1 LWVHAAEVVAPHK
14 HPSLR
19 CCICLPIHLELMSDI
34 SSSTFIGSLNRFVPC
49 RDLCV
54 HILMA
59 LKQNYDDGYKNKLE
73 NGTTHVL
80 SISRPF
86 QIKFEMLFDI
96 RNHMVFVGILEF

>member
-1 LWVHAAEVVAPHK
+1 
-14 HPSLR
+14 
-19 CCICLPIHLELMSDI
+19 
-34 SSSTFIGSLNRFVPC
+34 
-49 RDLCV
+49 
-54 HILMA
+54 MA